1 MYILEGYFE
10 YFCRKFRE
18 FDWMQEDFVSLRDFE
33 SKLGNIWY
41 GIVYSSDIRNFEDVE
56 LDRCIG
62 SKVKKSWVR
71 VDVKDK
77 KYYEF
82 GIFGCCC

>member
-1 MYILEGYFE
+1 MNIFVGSLESLIG
-10 YFCRKFRE
+10 CRKIL
-18 FDWMQEDFVSLRDFE
+18 SLRDFE